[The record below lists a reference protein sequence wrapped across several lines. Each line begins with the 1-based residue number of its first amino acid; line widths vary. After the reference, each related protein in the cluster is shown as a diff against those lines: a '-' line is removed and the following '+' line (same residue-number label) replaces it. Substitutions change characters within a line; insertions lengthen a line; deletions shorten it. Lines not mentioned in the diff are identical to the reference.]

1 MQQMFAKGEDVPVA
15 CADTLVTDTGME
27 FSFQVPGSGVVF
39 AQAGNFTFLPDGTVI
54 SHGLDRFSP
63 ELCQVLAP

>member
-1 MQQMFAKGEDVPVA
+1 M
-15 CADTLVTDTGME
+15 TDTGME

-54 SHGLDRFSP
+54 AHGLDRLSP

>member
-1 MQQMFAKGEDVPVA
+1 M
-15 CADTLVTDTGME
+15 TDTGME
-27 FSFQVPGSGVVF
+27 FSFQVPSSGVVF

-54 SHGLDRFSP
+54 AHGLDRLSP